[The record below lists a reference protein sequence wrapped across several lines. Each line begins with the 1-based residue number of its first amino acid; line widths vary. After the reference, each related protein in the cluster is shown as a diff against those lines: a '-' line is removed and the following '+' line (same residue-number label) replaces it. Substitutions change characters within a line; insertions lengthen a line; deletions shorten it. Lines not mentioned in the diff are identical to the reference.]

1 MLSTTGF
8 FVKMLTFILMVTLP
22 VAIIAYWM
30 VTQDLLA
37 PEYAVLLTLTPVG
50 PGILIYNR
58 LLREL
63 IALSKRMEH
72 VTRKPSSTEEDTY
85 VRRSG
90 LLPVNDLLVNMQQY
104 RRVFQHML
112 KDADNQQEDASL
124 LFDMLPDPVIAL
136 DKNRAIS
143 RCNQSAKLFFGT
155 DKMTGDITTYLR
167 HPSLISG
174 IDAALNGIAGNT
186 LVEFELSGKVTR
198 YIAVTIVN
206 LEEGNAD
213 ELRIILTLHD
223 LTTAKKLEQ
232 MRVDFVANAGH
243 ELRTPLAILIGSI
256 ETLQGPAANDAEAQ
270 QRFLGMMQAQSS
282 RMSRLIDDL
291 LSLSQIEMNEHSRPS
306 GTLELT
312 SLLEGVIDL
321 ISSKAQKLEKT
332 LFLDIP
338 EKNIFVVGEKDQ
350 LFQVFTNLIDN
361 ALKYGRSHTSVSIS
375 LEIVEREVLISV
387 TDTSEGI
394 PNEHLSRL
402 TERFYRVDQNRS
414 RDVGGTGLGLAIV
427 KHIVSRHRGRLDISS
442 IVGKGSTFKV
452 CLPLIGKETADLPN
466 SKLL

>member
-1 MLSTTGF
+1 MLTTTGF
-8 FVKMLTFILMVTLP
+8 FVKMMTFILMVTLP

-30 VTQDLLA
+30 VTQNLLA

-58 LLREL
+58 LLREV
-63 IALSKRMEH
+63 ITLSKRMELL
-72 VTRKPSSTEEDTY
+72 TEKPSSNEEDKY
-85 VRRSG
+85 VGRSG

-136 DKNRAIS
+136 NKNRVIS
-143 RCNQSAKLFFGT
+143 RCNQSAKSFFVT
-155 DKMTGDITTYLR
+155 DDMQGDVTGYLR

-174 IDAALNGIAGNT
+174 IDAALNGIVGNT
-186 LVEFELSGKVTR
+186 LVEFELPGKVTR

-206 LEEGNAD
+206 LEDENAD
-213 ELRIILTLHD
+213 DLRIILTLHD
-223 LTTAKKLEQ
+223 LTTAKKLDQ

-256 ETLQGPAANDAEAQ
+256 ETLQGPAANDVEAQ
-270 QRFLGMMQAQSS
+270 QRFLGMMHAQSS

-291 LSLSQIEMNEHSRPS
+291 LSLSQIEMNEHSKPS
-306 GTLELT
+306 AKLEIT
-312 SLLEGVIDL
+312 SLLRGVADL
-321 ISSKAQKLEKT
+321 IGAKAQELGKT
-332 LFLDIP
+332 LVLDIP
-338 EKNIFVVGEKDQ
+338 EKNVFVVGEKDQ
-350 LFQVFTNLIDN
+350 IFQVFTNLVDN
-361 ALKYGRSHTSVSIS
+361 AVKYSGNHTSVIVSLSI
-375 LEIVEREVLISV
+375 VGREVLISV
-387 TDTSEGI
+387 TDQGDGI
-394 PNEHLSRL
+394 PSEHLARL

-427 KHIVSRHRGRLDISS
+427 KHIVSRHRGRLDIKSV
-442 IVGKGSTFKV
+442 VGKGSTFKV
-452 CLPLIGKETADLPN
+452 GLPFMGAEAADFPN
-466 SKLL
+466 SNAL